1 MRAWALRVSFHVYN
15 ILRSLLYGEGV
26 EFSGEFVLNV
36 VKCGPVV
43 DDQRE

>member
-1 MRAWALRVSFHVYN
+1 MRAWAPRHVYN
-15 ILRSLLYGEGV
+15 ILRSLLHEEGV
-26 EFSGEFVLNV
+26 EFSGEFVLDV